1 MTQKSIIIYTGGFRF
16 PIGDAGAA
24 RVLGIGKTLRELGYR
39 VAFGGGEG
47 DGRPEDRVE
56 PAGYSYQGF
65 AYTPQRSLTRHS
77 HPFHRFSQMVTSGM
91 DTVRWIDGYRMH
103 GIAAIIAYGPSTPL
117 LLQLSRYTRRHGI
130 RLILDLAE
138 WPTGRN
144 LPGGSFGLRNLD
156 SELRMRYLNRRAGS
170 VIAISSFLAKYYGR
184 SGCQVIRIPPLVD
197 LDAEKWKA
205 PEGNESDS
213 LRLIYA
219 GTPANKDLL
228 GNTIR
233 GVLLLRGCARKVEL
247 HLVGVT
253 EKEASRLSGC
263 ALTPSE
269 GSTAKVICHG
279 RIAQN
284 EVPGMLSR
292 ADFSVLL
299 RPDMKYAHAGFATK
313 VAESLSAGIPTIAN
327 ATSDIAEYVRDG
339 REGFIVQ
346 GCSPEA
352 LAATLHVVA
361 DLPGERVREMK
372 SLAKMR
378 AREVFDYRSHCS
390 ELQGFL
396 REPIS
401 GSITQGN
408 MNAAERRYS

>member
-1 MTQKSIIIYTGGFRF
+1 MQESIIIYTGAFHF

-24 RVLGIGKTLRELGYR
+24 RVLGIGKTLRELGYQ
-39 VAFGGGEG
+39 VAFGGGED

-56 PAGYSYQGF
+56 PEGYNYQGF
-65 AYTPQRSLTRHS
+65 AYTPQTSLTRKHS
-77 HPFHRFSQMVTSGM
+77 YPFHRFSQMVKSGK
-91 DTVRWIDGYRMH
+91 DTVRWIDGYRLR

-117 LLQLSRYTRRHGI
+117 LVQLNRYTRRHGI

-144 LPGGSFGLRNLD
+144 LPGGPFGLRNLD
-156 SELRMRYLNRRAGS
+156 SELRMRYLNRRSGS
-170 VIAISSFLAKYYGR
+170 VIAISSFLADYYGR
-184 SGCQVIRIPPLVD
+184 SGCRVIRIPPLVD
-197 LDAEKWKA
+197 LDDEKWKLPA
-205 PEGNESDS
+205 GNGSDS

-219 GTPANKDLL
+219 GTPGNKDLL

-233 GVLLLRGCARKVEL
+233 GVLLLRGCVRKVEL

-263 ALTPSE
+263 ALTPSG
-269 GSTAKVICHG
+269 GSSAKVICHG
-279 RIAQN
+279 RIPQN

-313 VAESLSAGIPTIAN
+313 VVESLSAGVPVIAN
-327 ATSDIAEYVRDG
+327 ATSDISEYVRDG
-339 REGFIVQ
+339 RDGFIVQ

-361 DLPGERVREMK
+361 ELPGERVREMK
-372 SLAKMR
+372 SLAKIT
-378 AREVFDYRSHCS
+378 ARQVFDYRSHCS
-390 ELQGFL
+390 ALQGFL
-396 REPIS
+396 REAIS